1 MQSCQA
7 GQDPSACPLQ
17 NYYSESVK
25 ESTFELPD
33 NAYSIFLY
41 LSLTSI
47 TLLLFILGYYY
58 IEKKRTDGSL
68 VVSINKLEKNLLIS
82 SKECLLL
89 QDELNSTRE
98 RLSSIEDSSFG
109 SNEMVT
115 ALKAELEEAKNVKL
129 ELEEQITNLEK
140 ELENATEAGMELNR
154 MLREVLGTQSGNEH
168 LMQNIEHLQKQLNEQ
183 QMTINSMNSTLGV
196 KTTENELLQTELT
209 VAHEKIVQLQGELDK
224 MVVNLLSVQEEKC
237 KGENEFEEQ
246 IRKLKNDF
254 DSAMKSL
261 NGELN
266 VLRDENAKLKS
277 AVDETQ
283 RALDVKNN
291 EYALLKEGMK
301 DVQAVQSNKDSLKAL
316 LDVSKVKAEV
326 QQLRQEK
333 HKMAERFQAELEAK
347 QLFEKEVQVMMQ
359 EVQIL
364 KDKFEEA
371 EREKVEAQTRL
382 EVLSG
387 YFKEKEA
394 QLQK

>member
-1 MQSCQA
+1 MQSCQV

-17 NYYSESVK
+17 HDYTEPVK
-25 ESTFELPD
+25 DSTFELPD

-89 QDELNSTRE
+89 QDELNSTKE

-196 KTTENELLQTELT
+196 KTTENELLQTELS

-224 MVVNLLSVQEEKC
+224 MVMNLLSVQEEKC
-237 KGENEFEEQ
+237 KSENDFEEQ
-246 IRKLKNDF
+246 TRKLKNDF
-254 DSAMKSL
+254 DSAMKSI
-261 NGELN
+261 NGEFN
-266 VLRDENAKLKS
+266 VLKDENAKLKS
-277 AVDETQ
+277 AIDETQ